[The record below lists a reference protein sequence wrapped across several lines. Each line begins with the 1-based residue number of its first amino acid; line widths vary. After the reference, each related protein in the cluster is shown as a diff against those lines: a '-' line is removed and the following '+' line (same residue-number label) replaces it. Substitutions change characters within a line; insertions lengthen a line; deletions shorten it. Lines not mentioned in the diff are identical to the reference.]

1 MTPTGDRNEFL
12 PVIEP
17 SPGFADRVMDRVARA
32 EALRAAV
39 AAEARQATD
48 LLVIGLAL
56 GGILAGALVVSLV
69 LPPLLALRV
78 TAYYALDWL
87 RDVAPAASL
96 PGPVLLLVTVA
107 VLWLA
112 CELAPLARAA
122 RRARA

>member
-1 MTPTGDRNEFL
+1 VTPTGDRNEFL

-17 SPGFADRVMDRVARA
+17 APGFADRVMDRVARA
-32 EALRAAV
+32 EVLRATV
-39 AAEARQATD
+39 AAEEQQATG

-56 GGILAGALVVSLV
+56 AGILAGALVVSLV

-87 RDVAPAASL
+87 RSVAHGASL
-96 PGPVLLLVTVA
+96 PGPLLVLVTVA
-107 VLWLA
+107 ALWLA
-112 CELAPLARAA
+112 CELAPLARAV